1 MKKVVNIITAQMYD
15 GGTASVSYNYYR
27 MFISLGYDVKLFILD
42 DLPLSNKFKVD
53 DSAIQYLNL
62 LGTLKYNSAFWSV
75 KGSLQFFSNFKKAI
89 LILSKLEGD
98 VIFVH
103 FTPILLG
110 IISKLFHSN
119 KYKYIYTLH
128 TNIFSYS
135 KNLSFIKKNAFNIF
149 MFFFRFA
156 DFVIFLTKDVSEKY
170 EELLKDSNFTVKC
183 AVRYI
188 PNSYSPLCTSFNS
201 NDIDKFRISYNLDE
215 SQFLLFSGRLSYEKN
230 VDFII
235 KSYRRYIDCGG
246 KKKLLIAGDGP
257 ERNNLIFLTKS
268 LLLSEYVVF
277 LGNIDNIELVYSIS
291 DTLILASN
299 HEGFGMVL
307 LEAIDF
313 GLHIISS
320 NCPSGPSTIFDMDV
334 DIILDT
340 FYENELGYLLPIPN
354 ENNINLYADTILRLD
369 SCSQLDSDIRYK
381 VLSQF
386 SLQSISNYWFD
397 VLNSNERG

>member
-15 GGTASVSYNYYR
+15 GGTASISYNYYR
-27 MFISLGYDVKLFILD
+27 MFISLGYEVKLFILD
-42 DLPLSNKFKVD
+42 DLPLSKKFKVD
-53 DSAIQYLNL
+53 DSAIEYLNL
-62 LGTLKYNSAFWSV
+62 LGTSKYNSAFWSV
-75 KGSLQFFSNFKKAI
+75 KGIFQFLSNFKKAI
-89 LILSKLEGD
+89 SLLSKLEGD
-98 VIFVH
+98 VVFVH

-110 IISKLFHSN
+110 IISKLFYFN
-119 KYKYIYTLH
+119 KFKYIYTLH

-135 KNLSFIKKNAFNIF
+135 NNLGFIKRNAFNFF

-170 EELLKDSNFTVKC
+170 EELLKKSNFTAKCTVK
-183 AVRYI
+183 YI
-188 PNSYSPLCTSFNS
+188 SNSYSPLSISVNS
-201 NDIDKFRISYNLDE
+201 NDIDKFRKSFNLDE
-215 SQFLLFSGRLSYEKN
+215 SRFLLFSGRLSSEKN

-246 KKKLLIAGDGP
+246 RKKLLIAGDGP
-257 ERNNLIFLTKS
+257 ERDNLVFLTKS
-268 LLLSEYVVF
+268 LLLSEYVFF
-277 LGNIDNIELVYSIS
+277 LGNVNNIEFAYSIS

-320 NCPSGPSTIFDMDV
+320 NCPSGPSTIFDINA

-354 ENNINLYADTILRLD
+354 ERNLNLYADTILRLD
-369 SCSQLDSDIRYK
+369 SCSRLDSYIRYK

-386 SLQSISNYWFD
+386 SLQSISKNWID
-397 VLNSNERG
+397 LLNSNK

>member
-1 MKKVVNIITAQMYD
+1 MLVKKVVNIITAQMYD

-27 MFISLGYDVKLFILD
+27 MFISLGYEVKLFILD
-42 DLPLSNKFKVD
+42 DLPLSKKFKVD
-53 DSAIQYLNL
+53 DSAIEYLNL
-62 LGTLKYNSAFWSV
+62 LGTSKYNSAFWSIR
-75 KGSLQFFSNFKKAI
+75 GSFQFLSNFKKAVST
-89 LILSKLEGD
+89 LSKLEGD
-98 VIFVH
+98 VVFVH

-110 IISKLFHSN
+110 IVSKLFYFN
-119 KYKYIYTLH
+119 KFKYIYTLH

-135 KNLSFIKKNAFNIF
+135 NNLGFIKRNTFKFF

-170 EELLKDSNFTVKC
+170 EELLKKSNFTAKCTVK
-183 AVRYI
+183 YI
-188 PNSYSPLCTSFNS
+188 PNSYSPLSISVNLNDINKFRTSF
-201 NDIDKFRISYNLDE
+201 NLDE
-215 SQFLLFSGRLSYEKN
+215 SRFLLFSGRLSSEKN

-246 KKKLLIAGDGP
+246 SKKLLIAGDGP
-257 ERNNLIFLTKS
+257 ERDNLVFLTKS
-268 LLLSEYVVF
+268 LLLSEYVFF
-277 LGNIDNIELVYSIS
+277 LGNVNNIEFAYSIS

-313 GLHIISS
+313 GLHLVSS
-320 NCPSGPSTIFDMDV
+320 NCPSGPSTIFDINA

-354 ENNINLYADTILRLD
+354 ERNLNLYADTILRLD
-369 SCSQLDSDIRYK
+369 TCSRLDSDIRYK

-386 SLQSISNYWFD
+386 SLQSISKNWID
-397 VLNSNERG
+397 LLNSNK